1 MGENKASEI
10 IQKLLENTFNDLQ
23 QIELEEQLKKFPAA
37 YRSYL
42 SFKNEYSE
50 AENSEDIPE
59 NPFFVAK
66 VRNRISEQNLPVPA
80 YKKVAWVPYAALAS
94 LGISFG
100 IFLGN
105 QVGSASES
113 ETDFVTEEFFVG
125 EYDTEGM
132 YVVDFNE

>member
-1 MGENKASEI
+1 MGENKTSEI
-10 IQKLLENTFNDLQ
+10 IYKLLEATLNDLQ
-23 QIELEEQLKKFPAA
+23 KIALEEQLKEFPAA
-37 YRSYL
+37 YQSYL
-42 SFKNEYSE
+42 SFKNEYVE
-50 AENSEDIPE
+50 AKSSLDISED
-59 NPFFVAK
+59 PFFVAK
-66 VRNRISEQNLPVPA
+66 VRNRISAKNLPIPV
-80 YKKVAWVPYAALAS
+80 YKKVAWAPYAVLAS

-105 QVGSASES
+105 QVGSESES